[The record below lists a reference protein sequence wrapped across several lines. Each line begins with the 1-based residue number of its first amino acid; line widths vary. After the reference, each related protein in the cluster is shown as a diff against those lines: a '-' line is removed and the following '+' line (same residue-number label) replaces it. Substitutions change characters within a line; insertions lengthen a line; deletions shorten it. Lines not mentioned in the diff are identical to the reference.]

1 MSVPWFTSVTLGSLY
16 TFVNCLRNFMK
27 GCRTI
32 LLRWFVSSF
41 SIWDKWY
48 NLWRFFLVHHSTCS
62 LDAKTQVHHL
72 NQITS
77 INPCHLILW
86 TDAYLLGNLPASK
99 YFQLGTSLQSRGY
112 NFTFQWGDVGSIPA
126 SRPKNQNIKQKWY
139 CNKFNKDFKQWSP
152 LKKKNLKKHYF

>member
-99 YFQLGTSLQSRGY
+99 YFQLGTSLAVQGLQLHLPMRGCG
-112 NFTFQWGDVGSIPA
+112 FDPCLKA
-126 SRPKNQNIKQKWY
+126 KKPKHKTEVI
-139 CNKFNKDFKQWSP
+139 
-152 LKKKNLKKHYF
+152 L